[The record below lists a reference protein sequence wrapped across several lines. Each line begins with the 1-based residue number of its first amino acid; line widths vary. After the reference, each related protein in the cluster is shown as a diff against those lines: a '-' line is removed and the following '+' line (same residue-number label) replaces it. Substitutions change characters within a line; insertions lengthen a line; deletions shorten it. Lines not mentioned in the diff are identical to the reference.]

1 MENNLI
7 ELFTNPKT
15 LYTYYFSKDFNII
28 YRSNNMIKVTDLNG
42 RTRDVIAYLDPVY
55 ELKKIKKEK

>member
-7 ELFTNPKT
+7 ELFTNPRT
-15 LYTYYFSKDFNII
+15 LQTYYFSKDTKIV
-28 YRSNNMIKVTDLNG
+28 YRSDNIVKVTDLNG

-55 ELKKIKKEK
+55 KVEKIKKEK